1 MQCITEVRATHT
13 ATAAQICS
21 LYQQL
26 QAVPDYR
33 SKRGRRYEAA
43 TVMVI
48 VLLAKLAGEESV
60 SGIAQWARLRAEWLQ
75 SALGLVR
82 LPCANTYAYICA
94 HLDMS
99 ELNAQIATYFEQ
111 LSAAEVGAAPAVGS
125 AELVALEHW
134 ALDGKVL
141 RGSHRQAP
149 PSQSGQEVLNV
160 YAVAQGYL
168 KHCQPIAS
176 KGYEAAGAQAF
187 IGQSDCLGKVITAD
201 ALHTRPRFCRQIRRQ
216 HGEYVLI
223 VKRNRPELEAEIR
236 QLFALPPDPSYPVQ
250 QARTVDKGHGR
261 LTVRQL
267 STSSELHL
275 AVAAEWR
282 DAAQVF
288 LLERWV
294 TRHGK
299 TTYESVCGIT
309 SLSADEASPAKLL
322 ALVRAHWQIENRCHW
337 RRDATLGEDRCTVRQ
352 ARVAMVLAVL
362 NSAILALFDRC
373 KISNARKAR
382 RAFDAHPHTALAL
395 LI

>member
-1 MQCITEVRATHT
+1 MQCITEAQAMHT
-13 ATAAQICS
+13 ATQAQICR
-21 LYQQL
+21 LYQRL

-33 SKRGRRYEAA
+33 GKRGRRYEAA

-60 SGIAQWARLRAEWLQ
+60 SGIAEWARLRAEWLQ
-75 SALGLVR
+75 STLGIAR

-94 HLDMS
+94 HLDMG

-111 LSAAEVGAAPAVGS
+111 CSAAEC
-125 AELVALEHW
+125 AELEHW

-141 RGSHRQAP
+141 RGSHRQVP

-160 YAVAQGYL
+160 YVVEQGFL
-168 KHCQPIAS
+168 KHCQAIAG
-176 KGYEAAGAQAF
+176 KGYEAATAQAF
-187 IGQSDCLGKVITAD
+187 IAQSDCAGKVITAD

-216 HGEYVLI
+216 QGEYVLV

-236 QLFALPPDPSYPVQ
+236 QLFALPSDPNYPVQ

-267 STSSELHL
+267 STSSELNL
-275 AVAAEWR
+275 AIAAEWR

-299 TTYESVCGIT
+299 TTYESVCGLT
-309 SLSADEASPAKLL
+309 SLSADEASPTHLL
-322 ALVRAHWQIENRCHW
+322 ALVRAHWHIENRCHW

-352 ARVAMVLAVL
+352 ARVATVLAVL
-362 NSAILALFDRC
+362 NSAILALFDHL
-373 KISNARKAR
+373 KITNARKAR

>member
-13 ATAAQICS
+13 ATQAQICS
-21 LYQQL
+21 LYQRL

-33 SKRGRRYEAA
+33 GKRGRRYEAA

-60 SGIAQWARLRAEWLQ
+60 SGIAEWARLRAPWLQ
-75 SALGLVR
+75 SVLGIAR

-94 HLDMS
+94 HLDMC

-111 LSAAEVGAAPAVGS
+111 FSAAEL
-125 AELVALEHW
+125 AELEHW

-160 YAVAQGYL
+160 YVVAQGFL
-168 KHCQPIAS
+168 KHCQAIAS
-176 KGYEAAGAQAF
+176 KGYEAATAQAF
-187 IGQSDCLGKVITAD
+187 IAQSDCAGKVITAD

-216 HGEYVLI
+216 QGEYVLI

-250 QARTVDKGHGR
+250 QAKTVDKGHGR

-267 STSSELHL
+267 STSSELNL
-275 AVAAEWR
+275 AIAAEWR

-299 TTYESVCGIT
+299 STYESVCGLT
-309 SLSADEASPAKLL
+309 SLSAAEASPAQLL
-322 ALVRAHWQIENRCHW
+322 ALVRAHWHIENRCHW
-337 RRDATLGEDRCTVRQ
+337 RRDATLGEDRCMVRQ
-352 ARVAMVLAVL
+352 ARVATVLAVL
-362 NSAILALFDRC
+362 NSAILALFDRL
-373 KISNARKAR
+373 KITNARKAR